1 VVQVRILCFSKSIFT
16 NLDQPSA
23 APGKRVTKKI
33 FAVSNAIRLNLPQAE
48 TGVLHSALIIKTKL
62 SPRP

>member
-1 VVQVRILCFSKSIFT
+1 MRFSTSTFINPCQLSSTPQRKI
-16 NLDQPSA
+16 
-23 APGKRVTKKI
+23 VTKKI